1 MERNIYEIELE
12 IPNSGIFIM
21 GLENENLIIS
31 LNIMKFIEINAE
43 KIATLDGKLDV
54 GGLAKPLH
62 SYIIYEV
69 LEKNN
74 KNNFND
80 VKIIDKIED
89 ENNIIYH
96 FNFGLILNTFIGEN
110 EDNKDKEALKTLSF
124 MQNFIPACFF
134 SYQII
139 GDSKAIPKNVLE
151 DLKNRYGYEGKN
163 YKSIFKKEVYI
174 NCNCLERLNFS
185 HCEFES
191 KVSLRFLKDNKYKE
205 FHNGIDFSNCI
216 FKNEVDFSYFV
227 SGAPLPDNKYY
238 NNAQNT
244 LFKDCIFENK
254 VDFHNSKIT
263 NNIYFNNAHF
273 KDYVDFHECEF
284 EKTVNFYGVIFEKAP
299 NFSACY
305 FKEPKAVNLI
315 NVDIDKLDFKSLEQY
330 IKDKYQDESYK
341 NETKGIQDEKE
352 IFKIQNEHQLRYA
365 KNLKDS
371 FRVIKDI
378 LITQNN
384 TLEAQEWHKLE
395 LYAKEKEL
403 LFEVESCYKEKNKP
417 FIAAKSE
424 DKNSINLTF
433 SVLLLWIYRVTSLH
447 HTNLPRIIN
456 FASLNIV
463 AFGGLVCLITYLSYH
478 INKQSNFWLFGV
490 LILFALIIGIVSLLL
505 KKQKLKNITLILCLF
520 LAFLLALFLMQ
531 RIAFLSS
538 FGDIIFALLFYC
550 LLVIVLIYLYPYI
563 NLKSFI
569 SYCFNWL
576 VYFFLVMIVV
586 IKPQLINPFAGIF
599 SSDKLYESQFEK
611 SLNDLNVSAIMIL
624 TDISQDNFNLPS
636 KDQNISFVEL
646 NSAKALIIANKE
658 KLKEIL
664 SKVYNDKYVSDYKK
678 VLNELENNTSNVKN
692 IIEEID
698 NKNNNS
704 VVSAQLNKF
713 LKLNFSQEID
723 ILYMIKSNFFI
734 SEKLSPEQ
742 MAIFDQ
748 KDSQDKLKSVL
759 ALLKFKSSFE
769 GILKIIN
776 QDEITENTIKST
788 SVLYSIM
795 LLLCIFSLQKTARK
809 NSIVP
814 S

>member
-1 MERNIYEIELE
+1 MNKIIQDIIGNIKGNFKYPKNLEEILSSIPQKVYVSLGKEE
-12 IPNSGIFIM
+12 IKQI
-21 GLENENLIIS
+21 L
-31 LNIMKFIEINAE
+31 
-43 KIATLDGKLDV
+43 KLDFCCFV
-54 GGLAKPLH
+54 DNVFYIDFAPKIEPYEHNQNKTAIEEQRIIQCSYDDLLYLFKTYPLIFNH
-62 SYIIYEV
+62 CIFDYKIDKKTPIEQIKKLSFLNCNFKKEIYLHFQECLDIFQMDNCV
-69 LEKNN
+69 FEDRVTIKG
-74 KNNFND
+74 KFND
-80 VKIIDKIED
+80 NVYF
-89 ENNIIYH
+89 NN
-96 FNFGLILNTFIGEN
+96 
-110 EDNKDKEALKTLSF
+110 
-124 MQNFIPACFF
+124 
-134 SYQII
+134 
-139 GDSKAIPKNVLE
+139 
-151 DLKNRYGYEGKN
+151 
-163 YKSIFKKEVYI
+163 SIFKNYA
-174 NCNCLERLNFS
+174 NF
-185 HCEFES
+185 H
-191 KVSLRFLKDNKYKE
+191 
-205 FHNGIDFSNCI
+205 
-216 FKNEVDFSYFV
+216 
-227 SGAPLPDNKYY
+227 
-238 NNAQNT
+238 T
-244 LFKDCIFENK
+244 
-254 VDFHNSKIT
+254 
-263 NNIYFNNAHF
+263 
-273 KDYVDFHECEF
+273 CEF
-284 EKTVNFYGVIFEKAP
+284 EKTASFYGVRFEKVP

-305 FKEPKAVNLI
+305 FKEPKAVNLT
-315 NVDIDKLDFKSLEQY
+315 NVNIDKLDFKSLEQY
-330 IKDKYQDESYK
+330 IKDNYKDESCK
-341 NETKGIQDEKE
+341 NETKEMQDKKE

-371 FRVIKDI
+371 FRVIKDV

-384 TLEAQEWHKLE
+384 KLEAQEWHKLE

-417 FIAAKSE
+417 FIATKSE

-463 AFGGLVCLITYLSYH
+463 AFGGLVCLITYLSYR
-478 INKQSNFWLFGV
+478 IDKQNILWFFGV
-490 LILFALIIGIVSLLL
+490 LIFSVLVMAIVYLTL
-505 KKQKLKNITLILCLF
+505 KKHKLKSIKLILFTF
-520 LAFLLALFLMQ
+520 LAFLMALFLIQ
-531 RIAFLSS
+531 SIILLHS
-538 FGDIIFALLFYC
+538 FSDVVFALFLYC
-550 LLVIVLIYLYPYI
+550 LLVIALICLYPYI

-576 VYFFLVMIVV
+576 VYFFLVMVVV

-611 SLNDLNVSAIMIL
+611 SLNDLNASAIINL
-624 TDISQDNFNLPS
+624 AKISFKEFNLNQEY
-636 KDQNISFVEL
+636 KNISFTEL
-646 NSAKALIIANKE
+646 NSAKTLIIANKE

-723 ILYMIKSNFFI
+723 ILYAIKSNFSI

-742 MAIFDQ
+742 MALFDQ

-759 ALLKFKSSFE
+759 ALLKFKLSFE

-788 SVLYSIM
+788 SVLYSII